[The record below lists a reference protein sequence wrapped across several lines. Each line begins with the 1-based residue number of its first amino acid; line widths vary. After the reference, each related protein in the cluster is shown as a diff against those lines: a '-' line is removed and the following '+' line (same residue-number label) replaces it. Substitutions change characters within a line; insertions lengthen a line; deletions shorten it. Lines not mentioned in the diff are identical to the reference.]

1 MSRAPAAQGLQRV
14 WRPPPELAPVSRAGG
29 CGGWGVWR
37 RCTRL
42 RGRGRNPETQ
52 RPCGALS
59 RQERR
64 ESPGYWSARGGG
76 WGGWSGNAEGSLEV
90 RTEPAWWRAG
100 GLGGGLARLPWPA
113 TARSRV
119 SVLGGGDAQGHAGRL
134 SSFLAMAYAPGPW
147 GQLQGGGLIHTF
159 VPESVAWPQ
168 TSTDAPPGER
178 KGQKRER
185 SPQVLKS
192 NTEKLCNEGFRPPRG
207 RPCPPGEAGMAAW
220 SLRLGLQQSLNCFV

>member
-29 CGGWGVWR
+29 CGGGAQGYEGGAG
-37 RCTRL
+37 TQRL
-42 RGRGRNPETQ
+42 RGPVAHSPDRKEGRARVTGARG
-52 RPCGALS
+52 
-59 RQERR
+59 
-64 ESPGYWSARGGG
+64 GGG